1 MSVVWEAQVTEMA
14 TNHTKRHIPD
24 RLRPSLTIPASD
36 RFSEMM
42 VSAVRYALGRR
53 TYIVHDTVNYIK
65 SVLPYLRRNDIHV
78 IYTDIIEA
86 EGEHRLGD
94 ECDIHD
100 WLSLKEY
107 IEDYV
112 TGVIDDDK

>member
-1 MSVVWEAQVTEMA
+1 MMVRRTPKKHLPSSPIDAMQSVSVPCDE
-14 TNHTKRHIPD
+14 
-24 RLRPSLTIPASD
+24 

-53 TYIVHDTVNYIK
+53 TYIVCDTVNYIK
-65 SVLPYLRRNDIHV
+65 HVLPYLRRNDIHV

-86 EGEHRLGD
+86 ESENRLGD
-94 ECDIHD
+94 DCDVKD
-100 WLSLKEY
+100 WLVLKKY

-112 TGVIDDDK
+112 TGGNIHGSHG

>member
-1 MSVVWEAQVTEMA
+1 M
-14 TNHTKRHIPD
+14 II
-24 RLRPSLTIPASD
+24 RPAKKHLPASPFDAATKVSIPIND

-53 TYIVHDTVNYIK
+53 TCIVYDTVNYIK
-65 SVLPYLRRNDIHV
+65 SVLPYLTRKDVHV

-86 EGEHRLGD
+86 EGENRLGD
-94 ECDIHD
+94 ECDVHD

-112 TGVIDDDK
+112 TGVIDDDKQ